1 MIKILHLSDIHL
13 GSTTHGQINPQ
24 TGLNTRLEDFTK
36 ALTTCIDRA
45 ISTPADLVLFG
56 GDAFPDATPAPFV
69 QQAFANQFRR
79 LADAQIPTV
88 LLVGN
93 HDQHSQ
99 GQGGASLAIY
109 RSLAVPGFVVGD
121 RLETHRLL
129 TAAGDIQIITIPW
142 LTRSALLTRGD
153 TDGLSM
159 TEVGNLLIEKL
170 KIVLEGEI
178 RQLDPEIPTILL
190 AHVMVDRATYGA
202 ERFLAAGKGFTVPLS
217 LLCREEFDYVAL
229 GHVHRHQILFQNPL
243 VVYPGSIERVD
254 FGEEKEDKGYC
265 WLEISECSMEY
276 TNKFGDE
283 FVDEFKNKQE
293 RKFETKFEFCPLKT
307 RPFRTIKIDVTEV
320 EDPQTAI
327 LDKLAKVD
335 IIEAIARLIYIVK
348 PEQIAQIDHQVLHRA
363 MSGAHNYSIIPEV
376 VSSINRSRL
385 PELDRGEILDPI
397 SALKAYLS
405 GRNDLKDYEEDL
417 ILATR
422 ALLAETDDG
431 IGIENRSILS
441 ESNSTDNSLNKS
453 QRQLTIQL

>member
-13 GSTTHGQINPQ
+13 GSTTHGQINPH

-45 ISTPADLVLFG
+45 IAEPADLVLFG
-56 GDAFPDATPAPFV
+56 GDAFPDATPAPLV
-69 QQAFANQFRR
+69 QQLFATQFRR

-121 RLETHRLL
+121 RLETHKL
-129 TAAGDIQIITIPW
+129 TTQAGDIQIITIPW

-153 TDGLSM
+153 ADGLSM
-159 TEVGNLLIEKL
+159 AEVGSLLIEKL
-170 KIVLEGEI
+170 KVVLEGEI
-178 RQLDPEIPTILL
+178 RQLDSQLPTILL

-202 ERFLAAGKGFTVPLS
+202 ERFLAAGKGFTVPLN

-265 WLEISECSMEY
+265 WLEISEA
-276 TNKFGDE
+276 TNGSQKFA
-283 FVDEFKNKQE
+283 
-293 RKFETKFEFCPLKT
+293 TKFEFCPLKT
-307 RPFRTIKIDVTEV
+307 RPFRTVKVDVTEAD
-320 EDPQTAI
+320 DPQTVI

-335 IIEAIARLIYIVK
+335 LTEAIARLIYVVK
-348 PEQIAQIDHQVLHRA
+348 PEQIAQIDHQVLHQA
-363 MSGAHNYSIIPEV
+363 MAKAHNYSIVPEV
-376 VSSINRSRL
+376 VSSLIRSRL

-405 GRNDLKDYEEDL
+405 GRADLKDYADDL
-417 ILATR
+417 ILATH
-422 ALLAETDDG
+422 ALLAEDG
-431 IGIENRSILS
+431 EEIGQNKEVSLS
-441 ESNSTDNSLNKS
+441 KSLSSYSASSLDS
-453 QRQLTIQL
+453 QEQLMIQL